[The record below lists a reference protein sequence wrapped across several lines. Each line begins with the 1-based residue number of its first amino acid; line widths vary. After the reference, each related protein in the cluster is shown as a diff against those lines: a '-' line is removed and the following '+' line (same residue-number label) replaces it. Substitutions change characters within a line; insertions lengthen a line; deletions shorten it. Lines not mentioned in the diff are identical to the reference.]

1 MSKDPPDWGNYSVAV
16 PSSKCFSKQPKLT
29 STDRLTKSQMYIYMR
44 VDVKLSK
51 GQKVIDESRKGQEGL
66 KSKWGKMFNVLI

>member
-1 MSKDPPDWGNYSVAV
+1 
-16 PSSKCFSKQPKLT
+16 
-29 STDRLTKSQMYIYMR
+29 MYIYMR